1 MKKNTLQKMMLAAT
15 LLTLVSCT
23 QDELMK
29 QSTALPDGVYPIT
42 FTAVQAL
49 PEETPNGTPQTRVS
63 DNGNTSSWT
72 NGDKIKVTVNGN
84 GYTNEDIVCTLNEKG
99 EVTQSDKQLYWQSAE
114 ATAQFTGVY
123 PEKTENIPLNGQG
136 TNLAY
141 VMRAPEEQ
149 GSYKKPAQLKFKH
162 QLAKLCVT
170 LQDEKG
176 QTLTG
181 SDHTL
186 SVLNYASCDNTSGGA
201 QGKGN
206 LMFIPMRYNAETQCY
221 EANIVPGTFDA
232 GKEFYRIQ
240 KIENGKATQEATAKL
255 TKSST
260 FTASYVYSAT
270 VTAKTSSKWVP
281 VITDRKEYN
290 IENDIIVNL
299 GLGSR
304 DDDPTRIKVAPQ
316 KNVTVTIRKSKIG
329 SNSFGHNPPIG
340 PIVSIGAGA
349 TVTLKVEDENYFHT
363 RSGAGIEMQNG
374 SSLTIIGDGGEK
386 TKLSITT
393 TGGNNE
399 MGCPCIG
406 SAYNKGGTLELESI
420 TIKDVK
426 LDLTQG
432 GNYGNEHGAFFS
444 SPAIGLTHV
453 MEGNTKQSCKS
464 IKIENSEVKITNNGD
479 GACIGTPGFTSYVT
493 RSNLGY
499 NIDEII
505 IASST
510 IDATSHGY
518 GACIGFEVKSDDN
531 ITGTIGTISINTTD
545 LKFKK
550 TTTDSGAFCVGRG
563 QMNTQVNPPTI
574 TKGISIDGKDE
585 GKEGYDP
592 PMQ

>member
-1 MKKNTLQKMMLAAT
+1 MNMKRLIPCFLIA
-15 LLTLVSCT
+15 
-23 QDELMK
+23 
-29 QSTALPDGVYPIT
+29 GIT
-42 FTAVQAL
+42 FFSACEKGQMADMEKQGTELPEGKYPLTFIAVQAEAT
-49 PEETPNGTPQTRVS
+49 PEGTPQTRVS
-63 DNGNTSSWT
+63 DNKENISSWT

-84 GYTNEDIVCTLNEKG
+84 GYTNEEIVCTLDHNG
-99 EVTQSDKQLYWQSAE
+99 VVTDYGKTLYWNSATAE
-114 ATAQFTGVY
+114 AEFTGVY
-123 PEKTENIPLNGQG
+123 PEKTEDITLKNQNSNNG
-136 TNLAY
+136 LAY
-141 VMRAPEEQ
+141 VMRAPKAK
-149 GSYKKPAQLKFKH
+149 GSYGSPANLVFEH

-170 LQDEKG
+170 LKDGNKP
-176 QTLTG
+176 LTG
-181 SDHTL
+181 DYKL

-201 QGKGN
+201 QGNGN

-221 EANIVPGTFDA
+221 EANIVPGTFEKDT
-232 GKEFYRIQ
+232 EFYRIQ
-240 KIENGKATQEATAKL
+240 QTENGKVTKEATAKL
-255 TKSST
+255 TNAST
-260 FTASYVYSAT
+260 FKAGYVYSAT
-270 VTAKTSSKWVP
+270 VTATTSSKWVP
-281 VITDRKEYN
+281 VITDRGEEYN
-290 IENDIIVNL
+290 IDNDIIVNL
-299 GLGSR
+299 GLGSLN
-304 DDDPTRIKVAPQ
+304 DDPTRIKVDPQ
-316 KNVTVTIRKSKIG
+316 KNVTVTIRESRIG

-349 TVTLKVEDENYFHT
+349 TVTLKVEGENYFHT

-432 GNYGNEHGAFFS
+432 GNYGWFS

-453 MEGNTKQSCKS
+453 MEGNTKQRCKS

-499 NIDEII
+499 NIEEII

-518 GACIGFEVKSDDN
+518 GACIGFGVKSDEN

-550 TTTDSGAFCVGRG
+550 TKTDSGAFCVGRG
-563 QMNTQVNPPTI
+563 QMNTQVNPPTL
-574 TKGISIDGKDE
+574 TKGISIDGKE
-585 GKEGYDP
+585 TGKEGYNP

>member
-1 MKKNTLQKMMLAAT
+1 MKKNTLQKMMLAAA

-42 FTAVQAL
+42 FTAAQAL

-63 DNGNTSSWT
+63 DKDDNTSSWT
-72 NGDKIKVTVNGN
+72 NGDKIKVTVNRN

-99 EVTQSDKQLYWQSAE
+99 EVTQSDKQLYWQSAK

-123 PEKTENIPLNGQG
+123 PEKTENIPLNGQS
-136 TNLAY
+136 TKLAY

-170 LQDEKG
+170 LKDGNKP
-176 QTLTG
+176 LTG
-181 SDHTL
+181 DYKL

-201 QGKGN
+201 QGNGN

-221 EANIVPGTFDA
+221 EANIVPGTFEKDT
-232 GKEFYRIQ
+232 EFYRIQ
-240 KIENGKATQEATAKL
+240 QTENGKVTKEATAKL
-255 TKSST
+255 TNAST
-260 FTASYVYSAT
+260 FKAGYVYSAT
-270 VTAKTSSKWVP
+270 VTATTSSKWVP
-281 VITDRKEYN
+281 VITDRGEEYN
-290 IENDIIVNL
+290 IDNDIIVNL
-299 GLGSR
+299 GLGSLN
-304 DDDPTRIKVAPQ
+304 DDPTRIKVDPQ
-316 KNVTVTIRKSKIG
+316 KNVTVTIRESRIG

-349 TVTLKVEDENYFHT
+349 TVTLKVEGENYFHT

-386 TKLSITT
+386 TKLYITT

-406 SAYNKGGTLELESI
+406 SAYNKEGTLELESI

-432 GNYGNEHGAFFS
+432 GNYGWFS

-479 GACIGTPGFTSYVT
+479 GACIGTPAFSSYVT

-518 GACIGFEVKSDDN
+518 GACIGFGVKSDDN

-550 TTTDSGAFCVGRG
+550 TKTDSGAFCVGRG
-563 QMNTQVNPPTI
+563 QMNTQVNLPTI
-574 TKGISIDGKDE
+574 TKGISIDGKDK

>member
-1 MKKNTLQKMMLAAT
+1 MKKNTLQKMMLAAA

-23 QDELMK
+23 QDEPME
-29 QSTALPDGVYPIT
+29 QTTALPDGVYPIT

-49 PEETPNGTPQTRVS
+49 PEETLDGTPQTRVS

-84 GYTNEDIVCTLNEKG
+84 GYTNEEIVCTLDHNG
-99 EVTQSDKQLYWQSAE
+99 VVTDYGKTLYWNSATAE
-114 ATAQFTGVY
+114 AEFTGVY
-123 PEKTENIPLNGQG
+123 PEKTEDITLNGQG
-136 TNLAY
+136 TKLAY
-141 VMRAPEEQ
+141 VMRAPKAK
-149 GSYKKPAQLKFKH
+149 GSYKEPANLVFEH

-170 LQDEKG
+170 LTDGNKP
-176 QTLTG
+176 LTA
-181 SDHTL
+181 DYKL

-201 QGKGN
+201 QGNGN

-221 EANIVPGTFDA
+221 EANIVPGTFEKDT
-232 GKEFYRIQ
+232 EFYRIQ
-240 KIENGKATQEATAKL
+240 QTENGKVTKEATAKL
-255 TKSST
+255 TNAST
-260 FTASYVYSAT
+260 FKAGYVYSAT
-270 VTAKTSSKWVP
+270 VTATTSSKWVP
-281 VITDRKEYN
+281 VITDRGEEYN
-290 IENDIIVNL
+290 IDNDIIVNL
-299 GLGSR
+299 GLGSLN
-304 DDDPTRIKVAPQ
+304 DDPTRIKVDPQ
-316 KNVTVTIRKSKIG
+316 KNVTVTIRESRIG
-329 SNSFGHNPPIG
+329 SNSFGDHPPIG

-349 TVTLKVEDENYFHT
+349 TVTLKVEGENYFHT

-406 SAYNKGGTLELESI
+406 SAYNKEGTLELESI

-432 GNYGNEHGAFFS
+432 GNYGWFS

-453 MEGNTKQSCKS
+453 MEGNTKQRCKS

-499 NIDEII
+499 NIEEII

-518 GACIGFEVKSDDN
+518 GACIGFGLKSDEN

-550 TTTDSGAFCVGRG
+550 TKTDSGAFCVGRG

-574 TKGISIDGKDE
+574 TQGISIDDKDK
-585 GKEGYDP
+585 GKEGYNP